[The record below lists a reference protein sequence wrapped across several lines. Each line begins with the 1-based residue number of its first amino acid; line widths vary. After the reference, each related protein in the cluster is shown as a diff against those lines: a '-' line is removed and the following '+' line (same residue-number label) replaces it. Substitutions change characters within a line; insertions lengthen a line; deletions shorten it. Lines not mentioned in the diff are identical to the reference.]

1 MWQINVLVS
10 GASALQHQA
19 RQNVLLQGIQM
30 AAPVNACCLALLY
43 CMRKQTVLKHPFTYR
58 REWLFMQIP
67 HRLTCPL
74 CTFDERALQDQRQ
87 EDLRRWSESCVHACC
102 DCTATARIVWRHG
115 DTASITDTGR
125 HVTVSAETWPELV
138 NWNVFQK

>member
-1 MWQINVLVS
+1 MCFLYSREEKKLVHSEAKPSTCPDITPHYEAAQSYPADVLTFYHQGREVNIN
-10 GASALQHQA
+10 
-19 RQNVLLQGIQM
+19 
-30 AAPVNACCLALLY
+30 
-43 CMRKQTVLKHPFTYR
+43 KQTGNDFQDGDANR
-58 REWLFMQIP
+58 W
-67 HRLTCPL
+67 LTCPL

-87 EDLRRWSESCVHACC
+87 EDLR
-102 DCTATARIVWRHG
+102 RHG